1 VRDWAARSLVRNPP
15 FSPDYSG
22 MTFYR
27 RIRTWLALA
36 VLCAGTAMGAGP
48 SYSAAGIVNASNY
61 AVGPFAPN
69 SVISIFGGGLA
80 RSEHTLGD
88 ADLVACTSSVLAARC
103 LPLELNYV
111 RVYVQDQPVPL
122 LYVGPG
128 QVNFLMSSMETAGPV
143 KVRVV
148 TEGITGPEIVVT
160 LVDAAPALFSM
171 DGGYVIA
178 QDTKGNLLTADA
190 PAHAGDTVVVYI
202 TGLGRTSPN
211 PAMGEIPSY
220 AATML
225 AFASLK
231 VTLNGSMV
239 DPYFI
244 KYAGVTPGCAGLY
257 QINFYIPD
265 GTGNDPEIQVTAG
278 NPAAQTGLKLPL
290 R

>member
-1 VRDWAARSLVRNPP
+1 
-15 FSPDYSG
+15 
-22 MTFYR
+22 MTFHR
-27 RIRTWLALA
+27 RIRIWLALA
-36 VLCAGTAMGAGP
+36 LPCVGTAWGAGP

-69 SVISIFGGGLA
+69 SVIAIFGAGLA
-80 RSEHTLGD
+80 RDEHKLVD
-88 ADLVACTSSVLAARC
+88 ADLVACTSSILAARC

-128 QVNFLMSSMETAGPV
+128 QVNFLMSSVETAGPV
-143 KVRVV
+143 KIRVV

-171 DGGYVIA
+171 AGGYVIA
-178 QDTKGNLLTADA
+178 QDVKGNLLTADA

-211 PAMGEIPSY
+211 PAVGEIPGY

-225 AFASLK
+225 AIASLK
-231 VTLNGSMV
+231 VTLDGTAL
-239 DPYFI
+239 DPPLI
-244 KYAGVTPGCAGLY
+244 KYAGLTPGSAGLY
-257 QINFYIPD
+257 QINIYVPE
-265 GTGNDPEIQVTAG
+265 GAHNNPEIQVTAG
-278 NPAAQTGLKLPL
+278 NLPAQTGLKLPVQ
-290 R
+290 